1 MNEIV
6 EQKKSVN
13 EVSIA
18 TTSTGSGLA
27 PQTLGEVVRFAEV
40 MARGHVAIPKHLR
53 DNPGACM
60 AVTMQAM
67 AWQLDPF
74 AVANKSYA
82 VNDRLAYE
90 AQLIAAVV
98 NTRSGI
104 KGRLKYKFEGEG
116 QNLRCTVTGILNGE
130 EFVYQ
135 SPPIGS
141 ITTKNSPL
149 WKSDPEQQIGYF
161 SARSWARRYT
171 PEVILGVY
179 DRDEVESFQGPDN
192 AKDVT
197 PSGNAQKYLS
207 KAPAQDHA
215 AGFNAGQVD
224 AEISALNSDGTTSS
238 QPSDQGDEV
247 LPPASSPDPDIDLA
261 ALGQVKADLFAIFD
275 IDEYETSETPAAW
288 AKKRAGVVMGRLQGS
303 VLASAGPQT
312 HAGAKRVLE
321 AFQAVADG
329 SKDIAEVNA
338 WFQLEYGQATE
349 ATE

>member
-13 EVSIA
+13 EVSIS
-18 TTSTGSGLA
+18 TTSTGSGLS

-40 MARGHVAIPKHLR
+40 MARGQVAIPKHLR

-67 AWQLDPF
+67 TWQMDPF

-116 QNLRCTVTGILNGE
+116 PNLRCTVTGILDGE

-135 SPPIGS
+135 SPPISS

-149 WKSDPEQQIGYF
+149 WKSDPEQQLGYM
-161 SARSWARRYT
+161 SARSWARRHT

-179 DRDEVESFQGPDN
+179 DRDEVASFQGPDN

-197 PSGNAQKYLS
+197 PSGNAQKYLG
-207 KAPAQDHA
+207 KAPAQDHTS
-215 AGFNAGQVD
+215 GFNAGHVD
-224 AEISALNSDGTTSS
+224 DEISSLNSDGIPASA
-238 QPSDQGDEV
+238 QPSEQGDEV
-247 LPPASSPDPDIDLA
+247 FPPASSPAPDVDLTV
-261 ALGQVKADLFAIFD
+261 LRQVKADLFAILD
-275 IDEYETSETPAAW
+275 MDDYQASDDPAAW

-303 VLASAGPQT
+303 VLTSADQRT
-312 HAGAKRVLE
+312 HAAAKRVLD
-321 AFQAVADG
+321 AFQGVVDGRQAIEQAD
-329 SKDIAEVNA
+329 A
-338 WFQLEYGQATE
+338 WFDDEFGG
-349 ATE
+349 